1 MPVDGRCH
9 VTDLPGQLV
18 ALVARGLSL
27 RIHTGDALVQGGLVS
42 IHPLRD
48 FVRIGLDL
56 LRLLVHVGDAG
67 FESSRL
73 RLQVGLRL
81 ISLRIHGRNRR
92 VGGLLVRVHLGLQI
106 GARLVGFG
114 GGILRLPARVVDARL
129 GVLTD
134 LLALSDSIIRLRGG
148 IIGGLLQLFRGF
160 SDLIL
165 VDRLVDCDD
174 QMVGLIRHVRRGI
187 SLQVVRVVSRDGPQ
201 FHDATDR
208 QTAGS
213 ELSRRAHASDV
224 QHISAVRLGEDLDMV
239 EVIDHAIL
247 ERAVP
252 MDEGDLHGAGRAQ
265 SGRT

>member
-1 MPVDGRCH
+1 MPVDGRGH
-9 VTDLPGQLV
+9 VTDLPGQPV

-27 RIHTGDALVQGGLVS
+27 RVHVGDALVQGGLVG
-42 IHPLRD
+42 IHLLRQ
-48 FVRIGLDL
+48 FATGGLDL
-56 LRLLVHVGDAG
+56 IRFCIHGGDTG
-67 FESSRL
+67 FERRRL
-73 RLQVGLRL
+73 RFKVILRFV
-81 ISLRIHGRNRR
+81 SLRVNLGDGRIR
-92 VGGLLVRVHLGLQI
+92 GLLVRVHLCLKV
-106 GARLVGFG
+106 GAHLVGL
-114 GGILRLPARVVDARL
+114 IASRLRLFARVIDTRL
-129 GVLTD
+129 RILPD
-134 LLALSDSIIRLRGG
+134 LLALLDSLIRLRGG